1 MTFKRRILSAILVVF
16 ILLCTGCSNQEQ
28 SEKDKELAHIR
39 EVASSYSELINGRTA
54 IYSLAKMLS
63 YYDDASYQAAKS
75 EAKVSQGIAAI
86 YFPSVKWEGSEFLAS
101 EQTGTITS
109 IYVSQ
114 FTDNSIIF
122 IFELHVSP
130 VDGLS
135 KTYCYQATYS
145 VLSDE
150 IYELTQIY

>member
-1 MTFKRRILSAILVVF
+1 MTLKKRVLSAILLVF
-16 ILLCTGCSNQEQ
+16 ILLCTSCLNQEQ
-28 SEKDKELAHIR
+28 SEKDKELEHIR
-39 EVASSYSELINGRTA
+39 EVASSYSELISGRTA

-86 YFPSVKWEGSEFLAS
+86 YFPSVKWDGSEFLAS
-101 EQTGTITS
+101 KQTGIIKDICIS
-109 IYVSQ
+109 S

-122 IFELHVSP
+122 IFWLYVSP
-130 VDGLS
+130 TDGLS

>member
-39 EVASSYSELINGRTA
+39 EVASSYSELISGRTA
-54 IYSLAKMLS
+54 VYSLAKMLS
-63 YYDDASYQAAKS
+63 YYDDSSYQAAKS